1 MKMKRYPKNSRNEV
15 GLFWIIQGIIILG
28 MIVVSIIV
36 FKYIRIKNN
45 TAIIS
50 FMGAYLGGILTYL
63 GVILTMHHTERLNKA
78 SEKKQ
83 HNAILEE
90 KRLDNLPYIGVEFR
104 AIDPQQSN
112 GFQPLVHDILSDK
125 LIFKALIMNNYGLG
139 GAFDLFFHVYD
150 KETDPNCFNSKENVL
165 FPQRGHISI
174 PVDIPS
180 NIEGKDLLLVIF
192 FKDIIGNQ
200 YAQEILLCLMGEDV
214 IIQETFLPRIIT
226 FECAYELPIWFGIDE
241 KLSKYELENFSDYER
256 GKLPE
261 LESNHEFELME
272 EFNEKILE
280 LAKKEFALPTM
291 KCRRGDLYLYRKMG
305 ERMYRL
311 AFFQE
316 SGSSVEQIM
325 DYYIITNIN
334 LQTGEEHLVDCK
346 ICINGLSNNT
356 TLKKKF
362 EKKLKNTL
370 KNFNNQSM

>member
-1 MKMKRYPKNSRNEV
+1 MKMKRYSKYSGNEV
-15 GLFWIIQGIIILG
+15 GPFWIIQGIIILG

-36 FKYIRIKNN
+36 FKYICIKNN
-45 TAIIS
+45 SAIIS

-200 YAQEILLCLMGEDV
+200 YAQEITLCLMGEDV
-214 IIQETFLPRIIT
+214 IIRETFLPRMIA
-226 FECAYELPIWFGIDE
+226 FESAYELPIWFGIDE
-241 KLSKYELENFSDYER
+241 KLSKYESENFSDYER
-256 GKLPE
+256 GELPE
-261 LESNHEFELME
+261 LESNYEFELME
-272 EFNEKILE
+272 EFNEEILE
-280 LAKKEFALPTM
+280 LAKKEFSLPTM
-291 KCRRGDLYLYRKMG
+291 ECGRGDSRLYRKMREG
-305 ERMYRL
+305 VYRL
-311 AFFQE
+311 VFFHE
-316 SGSSVEQIM
+316 RGSSIEKIM
-325 DYYIITNIN
+325 DYYILTDVN
-334 LQTGEEHLVDCK
+334 LQTKTEHLVDCR
-346 ICINGLSNNT
+346 ICINTLSNNT

-362 EKKLKNTL
+362 ERKLKNIL
-370 KNFNNQSM
+370 KNFNNQ